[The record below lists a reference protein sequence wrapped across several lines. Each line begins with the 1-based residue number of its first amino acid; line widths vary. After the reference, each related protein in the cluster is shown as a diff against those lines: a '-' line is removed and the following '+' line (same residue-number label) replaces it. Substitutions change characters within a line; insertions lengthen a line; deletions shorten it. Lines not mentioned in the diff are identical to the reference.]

1 MCDHDEEAP
10 KTPHP
15 VWIVKKR
22 TNPAEAGEA
31 SPVREDGERN
41 HHRHVV

>member
-1 MCDHDEEAP
+1 MRDHDNQDP

-15 VWIVKKR
+15 VWILKKR
-22 TNPAEAGEA
+22 PSPAEAGEA
-31 SPVREDGERN
+31 TPVRNDDER

>member
-1 MCDHDEEAP
+1 MCDHDEDDP

-15 VWIVKKR
+15 VWILKKQ
-22 TNPAEAGEA
+22 TNSAEAGEA
-31 SPVREDGERN
+31 TPARNDDER